1 MCGSFGFGCGPYGYG
16 PSGPCGP
23 WCGPWCGPCALS
35 LGPCSYL
42 CCGGP
47 KGCGPCGPACWPYGL
62 YTC

>member
-23 WCGPWCGPCALS
+23 WCGPWCGPCSLS
-35 LGPCSYL
+35 LGPCGYS

-47 KGCGPCGPACWPYGL
+47 KGCGPSGPACWPYGL